1 MGHYNVTLSRPY
13 DGEVCLSEQLATVCI
28 FRDGRL
34 LVRLTDDGAY
44 TAVYEAMLVVRRM
57 RKAGRL

>member
-1 MGHYNVTLSRPY
+1 MGQYSVTLSRPY
-13 DGEVCLSEQLATVCI
+13 DGEVCLSEQLATVHI
-28 FRDGRL
+28 FRNGRL

-44 TAVYEAMLVVRRM
+44 SALYEARLVVRRM